1 MHNLKCPDLPLFG
14 SPTQSHLL
22 GTVMVGLEW
31 DTCAGTEIEC
41 AQDVLKSSDAECNVI
56 QQSVVLECP
65 I

>member
-1 MHNLKCPDLPLFG
+1 MLNLKCPDLPLFG

-41 AQDVLKSSDAECNVI
+41 AQDVLKSSDAE
-56 QQSVVLECP
+56 
-65 I
+65 